1 MEIFKNRKIVIA
13 TVVVLVAIFG
23 TIILANSNSNNNGNG
38 NTRDITTDKD
48 DYFDPNSR
56 ETISN
61 PEGKTPEN
69 YGYDSAAPT
78 FFGTANLLDYGVAA
92 EQESDAKWAIF
103 QYFNGKKEKVS
114 EVSVVLTSITPVEHD
129 RDSTSTRD
137 TINYDIVVDR
147 KTTYHVR
154 MDYFDLSSIQLYMTD
169 TNGTQIYD
177 SGVVSN
183 QSL

>member
-1 MEIFKNRKIVIA
+1 MEIFKNRKVVIA
-13 TVVVLVAIFG
+13 VVVVLVAIFG
-23 TIILANSNSNNNGNG
+23 TIILVNSNSGSKTG
-38 NTRDITTDKD
+38 NTRDVTTEKD

-56 ETISN
+56 EVISN

-69 YGYDSAAPT
+69 YGYDPSAPT
-78 FFGTANLLDYGVAA
+78 FFGTNNLLDYGVAM

-103 QYFNGKKEKVS
+103 QYFNGKKETVR
-114 EVSVVLTSITPVEHD
+114 EVSVVLSSIAPVEHN
-129 RDSTSTRD
+129 RDSESTRD

-147 KTTYHVR
+147 KTTYRVR
-154 MDYFDLSSIQLYMTD
+154 MEYFDLSSIQLYMSD